1 MRSTSRR
8 GLSALFYGSL
18 IIGVCLRLFLA
29 FYLPLDDNEP
39 KHGVYGF
46 NDEPSHL
53 AYVRYLLERR
63 ELPVQEHDL
72 QNPRAFSFDDFEYYQ
87 PPLAYVC
94 MVPFYWVG
102 SVVWGNPKAGTRLL
116 SVLGSLFLIYLTFR
130 VGCLFH
136 PNIGCWAAAGTA
148 LFPSQVYFSI
158 LTSNDCLSW
167 CLTFLFVYLL
177 MKGPEEWPLKTWCFV
192 VIVLTLGFYTKT
204 SMATV
209 VPLLFLSVLFRKDLR
224 GKIRATGRGLSVLLI
239 VFALTLPWH
248 LRNLQLYGSL
258 FALSAGSGPP
268 VSWAS
273 FSSDHRRFIFA
284 WCIGTFV
291 WPLNLRL
298 FTSGDYLNLGAFIV
312 GGSVLAFG
320 VSVRR
325 ALTAFARRELL
336 VLIAHVVLT
345 LTSYCIFFVRYA
357 QGESRLFY
365 GCLPSIMIVGSMLFG
380 KSVAAAQGGKR
391 HRRGGWSRRPAL
403 SFPKTRSVRRN
414 TSIMATGL
422 SPPAVTRRGDE
433 GGVLLMPFEGS

>member
-1 MRSTSRR
+1 
-8 GLSALFYGSL
+8 
-18 IIGVCLRLFLA
+18 
-29 FYLPLDDNEP
+29 
-39 KHGVYGF
+39 
-46 NDEPSHL
+46 
-53 AYVRYLLERR
+53 
-63 ELPVQEHDL
+63 
-72 QNPRAFSFDDFEYYQ
+72 
-87 PPLAYVC
+87 
-94 MVPFYWVG
+94 
-102 SVVWGNPKAGTRLL
+102 
-116 SVLGSLFLIYLTFR
+116 
-130 VGCLFH
+130 
-136 PNIGCWAAAGTA
+136 
-148 LFPSQVYFSI
+148 
-158 LTSNDCLSW
+158 
-167 CLTFLFVYLL
+167 
-177 MKGPEEWPLKTWCFV
+177 
-192 VIVLTLGFYTKT
+192 
-204 SMATV
+204 MATV

-273 FSSDHRRFIFA
+273 VSSDHRRFIFA

-391 HRRGGWSRRPAL
+391 HRRGGWSRRLAL

-414 TSIMATGL
+414 TSIIATGL

-433 GGVLLMPFEGS
+433 GGVLQMPVGGS